1 MPKKKMSVAPLNI
14 SKTKRKE
21 QEEQVKEIEQVRNKE
36 GRSKSVSRTP
46 KKSYLDALLGKVES
60 LEIQANP
67 IPSGSSISSSFSKK
81 IERSIINSEIV
92 VGQINENDKITSSD
106 KDSVASII
114 KNGANPSFDG
124 GAISYDPNL
133 DESIEKTRTDSP
145 LPIPVAE
152 LVISDAD
159 SVPSK
164 VSSINA
170 DNDSVNNVDTIVPSV
185 ASDAKNQAR
194 PALKRRSSDESWVSS
209 ISAGSAGYEKVEK
222 DDLSQ
227 TSKSQS
233 GGYYR

>member
-1 MPKKKMSVAPLNI
+1 MQEKKSVAPLNV
-14 SKTKRKE
+14 SKAQRKQ
-21 QEEQVKEIEQVRNKE
+21 QEEQIEKIGNSA
-36 GRSKSVSRTP
+36 SKTQT
-46 KKSYLDALLGKVES
+46 KSYLEALTGKKQKNS
-60 LEIQANP
+60 IAN
-67 IPSGSSISSSFSKK
+67 SNIS
-81 IERSIINSEIV
+81 
-92 VGQINENDKITSSD
+92 VGQISEKASMALSD
-106 KDSVASII
+106 KDNVVSRI
-114 KNGANPSFDG
+114 KNG
-124 GAISYDPNL
+124 
-133 DESIEKTRTDSP
+133 TDSP

-152 LVISDAD
+152 LVIIDAD

-233 GGYYR
+233 DGYYR